1 MDKKQILIGLCM
13 SMIIMSFL
21 GTGIY
26 FVRAQI
32 LIGTAEGYVLN
43 ISGVVEI
50 GADVIVNVSGC
61 TGSGCGGTA
70 QTDSGGY
77 YVITNLNINAGDTVT
92 AVANKSTI

>member
-1 MDKKQILIGLCM
+1 MNKKQIIIGLCM
-13 SMIIMSFL
+13 SMILMTLL

-26 FVRAQI
+26 FVSAQI

-43 ISGVVEI
+43 ISGVVET

-70 QTDSGGY
+70 GRACGSASGQPLP
-77 YVITNLNINAGDTVT
+77 IRSAPPKRE
-92 AVANKSTI
+92 AR